1 MTRRVLVL
9 EDDDSLRFVISKALS
24 RAGFDVRAT
33 ASPDTAVD
41 RMVRREAD
49 ALVADVI
56 LGRENFLDRLD
67 ELARLR
73 PDAPVVVMSAQTTAA
88 TALGAARRGAYEYL
102 PKPFN
107 LEDLVSI
114 LDKALKPS
122 EPRTTARE
130 EEMGGLVG
138 RAPAM
143 QEAFQALARLARVSA
158 PVLITGPEGAG
169 RAAAG
174 RWLHRQSGPSTPLVE
189 AGPERARRDGSDLL
203 QQATGGVLLL
213 RRAERWA
220 REVQDWVLEALES
233 PGPSAPRLI
242 ATAAP
247 DVRDHLSAALID
259 RLAVGFVTLP
269 SVRARG
275 DDRARLFAWFLE
287 QGGQGAWT
295 LTPAGATFVN
305 AQAWDGEVLQIERTA
320 ARIRAQG
327 VRGEVGPDDIARAMR
342 APAPPDAR
350 EALEDAAVRRLAQAW
365 AAGSG
370 EPLRDVLETVE
381 RAALTAALEAAG
393 GVRQDAAQRL
403 GMNRNTFTRRLAALG
418 LDTDTAS

>member
-33 ASPDTAVD
+33 ASPDTAMD
-41 RMVRREAD
+41 RMARREAD
-49 ALVADVI
+49 ALVADVL

-73 PDAPVVVMSAQTTAA
+73 PDAPVVVMSAQTTAS
-88 TALGAARRGAYEYL
+88 TALGAARHGAYQYL

-107 LEDLVSI
+107 LDELVEI

-122 EPRTTARE
+122 GPRASARE
-130 EEMGGLVG
+130 ENMGGLVG

-143 QEAFQALARLARVSA
+143 QEAFQALARLARTSA
-158 PVLITGPEGAG
+158 PVLITGPEGSG

-174 RWLHRQSGPSTPLVE
+174 RWLHRQSGISARLIE
-189 AGPERARRDGSDLL
+189 AGPDRARRDGPALL
-203 QQATGGVLLL
+203 AEAADGVLLL
-213 RRAERWA
+213 RRAERWPD
-220 REVQDWVLEALES
+220 EVRDWVLEALES
-233 PGPSAPRLI
+233 PGKSAPRLI
-242 ATAAP
+242 ATASP
-247 DVRDHLSAALID
+247 DVRDHLPLALIE
-259 RLAVGFVTLP
+259 RLAVGYVNLP

-287 QGGQGAWT
+287 EGGQGGWT
-295 LTPAGATFVN
+295 LSPAGAAFVN
-305 AQAWDGEVLQIERTA
+305 AQAWEGEVLQIERTA

-327 VRGEVGPDDIARAMR
+327 MRGEVGPDEIARAM
-342 APAPPDAR
+342 AGPTPPDAR

-365 AAGSG
+365 AGGSQ
-370 EPLRDVLETVE
+370 EALRDVLETAE
-381 RAALTAALEAAG
+381 RAALSAALEVAG

-403 GMNRNTFTRRLAALG
+403 GMNRNTFARRLAALG
-418 LDTDTAS
+418 LDDETAS

>member
-33 ASPDTAVD
+33 ASPDTAMD
-41 RMVRREAD
+41 RMIRREAD
-49 ALVADVI
+49 ALVADVL

-107 LEDLVSI
+107 LDELVEI
-114 LDKALKPS
+114 LDKALRPAG
-122 EPRTTARE
+122 PRTSARE
-130 EEMGGLVG
+130 EDMSGLVG

-143 QEAFQALARLARVSA
+143 QEAFQALARLARTSA

-174 RWLHRQSGPSTPLVE
+174 RWLHRQSGTSAPLVE
-189 AGPERARRDGSDLL
+189 AGPDRARRDGPALL
-203 QQATGGVLLL
+203 SEAAGGVLLM

-220 REVQDWVLEALES
+220 DDVQDWVLEALEA
-233 PGPSAPRLI
+233 PGASSPRLI
-242 ATAAP
+242 ATASAG
-247 DVRDHLSAALID
+247 VRDHLPRALIE
-259 RLAVGFVTLP
+259 RLAVGYVNLP

-287 QGGQGAWT
+287 QGGQGGWT
-295 LTPAGATFVN
+295 LSPEGAAFVN
-305 AQAWDGEVLQIERTA
+305 AQAWEGEVLQIERTA
-320 ARIRAQG
+320 QRIRAQG
-327 VRGEVGPDDIARAMR
+327 LRGEVGPDEIARAM
-342 APAPPDAR
+342 AGPTPPDAR

-365 AAGSG
+365 AAGSADS
-370 EPLRDVLETVE
+370 LRDVLETAE
-381 RAALTAALEAAG
+381 RAALNAALEAAG

-403 GMNRNTFTRRLAALG
+403 GMNRNTFARRLAALG
-418 LDTDTAS
+418 LDGETAS

>member
-33 ASPDTAVD
+33 ASPDTAMD
-41 RMVRREAD
+41 RMIRREAD
-49 ALVADVI
+49 ALVADVL

-88 TALGAARRGAYEYL
+88 TALGATRRGAYEYL

-107 LEDLVSI
+107 LDELVEI

-122 EPRTTARE
+122 GSRASARE
-130 EEMGGLVG
+130 EDMGGLVG

-143 QEAFQALARLARVSA
+143 QEAFQALARLARTSA
-158 PVLITGPEGAG
+158 PVLITGPEGSG

-174 RWLHRQSGPSTPLVE
+174 RWLHRQSGGSAPLVE
-189 AGPERARRDGSDLL
+189 AGPDRARRDGPVLL
-203 QQATGGVLLL
+203 GEAAGGVLLL
-213 RRAERWA
+213 RRAERWT
-220 REVQDWVLEALES
+220 REVQDWVLEALETRGAS
-233 PGPSAPRLI
+233 TPRLI
-242 ATAAP
+242 ATAAA
-247 DVRDHLSAALID
+247 DVRDHLAPALID

-269 SVRARG
+269 AVRTRG

-287 QGGQGAWT
+287 EGGQGGWT
-295 LTPAGATFVN
+295 LSPEGAAFVN
-305 AQAWDGEVLQIERTA
+305 AQAWEGEVLQIERTA

-327 VRGEVGPDDIARAMR
+327 LRGEVGPDDIARAM
-342 APAPPDAR
+342 AGPAPPDAR

-365 AAGSG
+365 AAGSA
-370 EPLRDVLETVE
+370 ESLRDVLETAE
-381 RAALTAALEAAG
+381 RAALSAALEAAG

-403 GMNRNTFTRRLAALG
+403 GMNRNTFARRLAALG
-418 LDTDTAS
+418 LDGETAS